1 MDFAVYFESQ
11 PDGWSVRR
19 DDLLARLASDWPDAK
34 LLPPEY
40 QNVTEMGETGWEY
53 VEGEQHAE
61 VWYAASGVGLTLEC
75 DDEDLVLRF
84 VAWFRGLHSP
94 SISELESS
102 RRSYMS
108 LSMSASTL
116 AGPASVSEGSKT

>member
-1 MDFAVYFESQ
+1 MRFAVYFESQ

-19 DDLLARLASDWPDAK
+19 DNILARLASDWPDAK

-53 VEGEQHAE
+53 AEGEQQIE
-61 VWYAASGVGLTLEC
+61 VWYAGSGVGLTLEG

-84 VAWFRGLHSP
+84 VAWFRGLVRDETSVEFCDASYAFHFP
-94 SISELESS
+94 IPAGATLDDVRRLWLEN
-102 RRSYMS
+102 
-108 LSMSASTL
+108 
-116 AGPASVSEGSKT
+116 